1 MGVRYKRR
9 TKKGKSIPR
18 VIEFVVNNR
27 KEIRDAVRDVAD
39 ITKNVKKCNRSYKKE
54 NRARYPSYNRIISP
68 YINGRHVEG
77 SFAGRERGVS
87 GHNRESAN

>member
-18 VIEFVVNNR
+18 VIEFVVKNR

-39 ITKNVKKCNRSYKKE
+39 ITKNVKNVTDHIRKRTGQGLRVITE
-54 NRARYPSYNRIISP
+54 
-68 YINGRHVEG
+68 
-77 SFAGRERGVS
+77 
-87 GHNRESAN
+87 

>member
-18 VIEFVVNNR
+18 VIEFVIKNR

-39 ITKNVKKCNRSYKKE
+39 ITKNVKNVIDHIRKRTGQSIRVITE
-54 NRARYPSYNRIISP
+54 
-68 YINGRHVEG
+68 
-77 SFAGRERGVS
+77 
-87 GHNRESAN
+87 

>member
-18 VIEFVVNNR
+18 VIEFVVKNR
-27 KEIRDAVRDVAD
+27 KEIRDAVRDVGD
-39 ITKNVKKCNRSYKKE
+39 ITKNVKKCNRSHKKE
-54 NRARYPSYNRIISP
+54 NWARYPSYNRIISP

-77 SFAGRERGVS
+77 SFAGRERGIS
-87 GHNRESAN
+87 GHS

>member
-18 VIEFVVNNR
+18 VIEFVVKNR

-39 ITKNVKKCNRSYKKE
+39 ITKNVKNVIDHIRK
-54 NRARYPSYNRIISP
+54 NRARSPSYNRVILP
-68 YINGRHVEG
+68 YINGRHIEG
-77 SFAGRERGVS
+77 SFAGREREIKELK
-87 GHNRESAN
+87 N

>member
-18 VIEFVVNNR
+18 VIEFVVKNR

-39 ITKNVKKCNRSYKKE
+39 ITKNVKNVIDHIRKRT
-54 NRARYPSYNRIISP
+54 
-68 YINGRHVEG
+68 
-77 SFAGRERGVS
+77 
-87 GHNRESAN
+87 GHGLRVVTE